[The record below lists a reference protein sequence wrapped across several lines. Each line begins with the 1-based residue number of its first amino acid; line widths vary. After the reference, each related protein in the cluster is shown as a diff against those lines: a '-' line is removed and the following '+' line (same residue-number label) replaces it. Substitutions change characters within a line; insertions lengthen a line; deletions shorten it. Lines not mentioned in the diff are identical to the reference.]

1 VFVLLLLLRVVS
13 QAVKVM
19 SAAIAS
25 HFTTLRQGLVVVVV
39 LAQHRL

>member
-1 VFVLLLLLRVVS
+1 LLLLLRVVS

-25 HFTTLRQGLVVVVV
+25 HFTTPLLVQGLVVVVV